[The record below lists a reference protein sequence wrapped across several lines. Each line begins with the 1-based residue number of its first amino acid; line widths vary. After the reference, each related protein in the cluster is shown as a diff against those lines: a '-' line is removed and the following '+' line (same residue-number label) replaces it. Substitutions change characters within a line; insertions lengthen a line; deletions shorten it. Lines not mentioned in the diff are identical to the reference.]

1 MIHYLIQELQL
12 RCLNERPRTCLIFSM
27 NFIIN
32 YKMNEDKI
40 VKLAGI
46 LFLLRCLYTN
56 NVLHCISHCGP
67 PLWCFLRSMNVLS
80 CFTCSCTLTT
90 NNTRSFWHLCR
101 IKKVMRYAVIR
112 RTSWGNA
119 HPWKTKSIL
128 APRGPNCLLQ
138 GAKSLWSCGLWRK
151 CNFSQDWDV
160 GPWFTMALRYLTC
173 IDITGVNKH
182 LSIFEVVGFN
192 SYVKNAVLSYAAAWL
207 PFLCC
212 FPYLDITMLFFSTV
226 WKFWLLACALH
237 MYVQNNFIEQ
247 FSFLAL
253 TCQLSI
259 HRSLTTWM
267 RENSIFS
274 LWCCVATKT
283 RVASHVI
290 PVKRIRHRRQN
301 RVLTVSAKHLYPVF
315 CSQILCVMW
324 KNVH

>member
-12 RCLNERPRTCLIFSM
+12 RYLNERPRTCLIFSM

-128 APRGPNCLLQ
+128 APRGPTAFC
-138 GAKSLWSCGLWRK
+138 K
-151 CNFSQDWDV
+151 V
-160 GPWFTMALRYLTC
+160 
-173 IDITGVNKH
+173 
-182 LSIFEVVGFN
+182 LSHSEVVGFDG
-192 SYVKNAVLSYAAAWL
+192 NAIS
-207 PFLCC
+207 
-212 FPYLDITMLFFSTV
+212 
-226 WKFWLLACALH
+226 
-237 MYVQNNFIEQ
+237 
-247 FSFLAL
+247 
-253 TCQLSI
+253 
-259 HRSLTTWM
+259 HRTGTLGPDLRW
-267 RENSIFS
+267 
-274 LWCCVATKT
+274 
-283 RVASHVI
+283 
-290 PVKRIRHRRQN
+290 
-301 RVLTVSAKHLYPVF
+301 HLGT
-315 CSQILCVMW
+315 
-324 KNVH
+324 